1 MLTTRSPEFTYHYH
15 QVFLNY
21 FICSNKTEAFAPD
34 QVRLVLFR
42 ECDFRGRKL
51 LFDSDAVQKVPVE
64 KTEEDKKF
72 VEVYDGHG
80 YIVVGNTTVKEKRL
94 IQF

>member
-1 MLTTRSPEFTYHYH
+1 MLTTGSPDFTHHYH
-15 QVFLNY
+15 QVFVN
-21 FICSNKTEAFAPD
+21 CSNKTEAFTTD

-80 YIVVGNTTVKEKRL
+80 YIVVGNTNQKD
-94 IQF
+94 